1 MRPGIFALLLDDER
15 GDEGEEAVNLFRSA
29 DDTLRLS
36 AKDETGWRLYSKG
49 LDCTLVM
56 LSTMLMDTFFLWDR
70 GRNAS
75 KLGRRVLVKRH
86 GIGLLCYGGVGHL
99 G

>member
-1 MRPGIFALLLDDER
+1 M
-15 GDEGEEAVNLFRSA
+15 
-29 DDTLRLS
+29 
-36 AKDETGWRLYSKG
+36 YMKG